1 MPRKRREV
9 INVSIHPDNFDQV
22 HDMLDG
28 LEKRLLPISGTVCRL
43 LLEFEKRGFK
53 FSDTGESEV
62 E

>member
-1 MPRKRREV
+1 MPRRKRREV
-9 INVSIHPDNFDQV
+9 INVSIHPDNFNQV

-53 FSDTGESEV
+53 FENNDDGAE
-62 E
+62 

>member
-22 HDMLDG
+22 HDVLD
-28 LEKRLLPISGTVCRL
+28 EIKERLLPISGTVCRL

-53 FSDTGESEV
+53 FESEV